1 MPLTPLH
8 FGVLAPV
15 NYFLPGK
22 VSLISFGLVNAWIDH
37 RFIEA
42 ALTGQPLP
50 AHDQIHNLV
59 GVLIVGTLVAMP
71 GVRSAK
77 WVIGAYFA
85 ALTHLLLDGLVH
97 PDIQPFHWVEGN
109 VLYMGLMEPL
119 SLTLL
124 PFMIWLIFQVVRSL
138 IDWTKGA
145 WKSLCSVFR

>member
-22 VSLISFGLVNAWIDH
+22 VSLISFTLVNAWIDH

-42 ALTGQPLP
+42 AFTGQPLP

-77 WVIGAYFA
+77 WVVGAYFA
-85 ALTHLLLDGLVH
+85 ALTHLILDGLVH
-97 PDIQPFHWVEGN
+97 PDMQSFHWMEGN
-109 VLYMGLMEPL
+109 VLYMGLMDPL
-119 SLTLL
+119 SWALL
-124 PFMIWLIFQVVRSL
+124 PFMIWLVFQVVRSVVA
-138 IDWTKGA
+138 WTECR
-145 WKSLCSVFR
+145 WKALRSTLR